1 MRLLRGKGRG
11 REGDGVRRLD
21 LRRGVWGEQGGLRAG
36 RGEQREKN
44 GGLGVGWWWVSR
56 GVAKKST
63 KYLQKIGVCTLP
75 IQRSFCLP
83 PHAITHTRPTQLLS
97 NICLVTKLVT
107 VGNFHFGP
115 RAVQFAHSLRKDWV
129 ALEYIC
135 QFSVG
140 HTFHLIDRFLV
151 YRFEFSNCLHFLACD
166 SILVEHKPVKTKI
179 LVCFVHWCTYSQHP
193 LCCLTLSSYSI
204 NIR

>member
-1 MRLLRGKGRG
+1 MSSGPGPKEGGLGSERLGPGLSPRGGPRLEGSAGRQLRGEQGSVGEGVGMRLLRGKGRG

-115 RAVQFAHSLRKDWV
+115 RAV
-129 ALEYIC
+129 
-135 QFSVG
+135 
-140 HTFHLIDRFLV
+140 
-151 YRFEFSNCLHFLACD
+151 
-166 SILVEHKPVKTKI
+166 
-179 LVCFVHWCTYSQHP
+179 
-193 LCCLTLSSYSI
+193 
-204 NIR
+204 